1 LIARSLETRVARH
14 DPCRKSAVV
23 QPEDE
28 IREIVDRESHAW
40 DTQDV
45 ELLLSV
51 FHPDMVWVWPRT
63 DTSTDPIDWV
73 VKMGRFNTARWRS
86 VYQELF
92 ARYELAHNRR
102 AIVKIEVSAE
112 GDGAMAVVDVD
123 TLWRERTTGDES
135 NHWLGRTC
143 KVYALIESG
152 WKMTM
157 HTGVLRYD

>member
-1 LIARSLETRVARH
+1 VRERRSIARSLERRVARH

-28 IREIVDRESHAW
+28 IRDIVDRESHAW

-73 VKMGRFNTARWRS
+73 VKMGRFNALAPRLSGAVRQIRVWLTIAERS
-86 VYQELF
+86 
-92 ARYELAHNRR
+92 
-102 AIVKIEVSAE
+102 
-112 GDGAMAVVDVD
+112 
-123 TLWRERTTGDES
+123 
-135 NHWLGRTC
+135 
-143 KVYALIESG
+143 
-152 WKMTM
+152 
-157 HTGVLRYD
+157 